1 MGPRTLG
8 LKKKEESYTC
18 FRNALQNGT
27 IFKIGKRKTTVLSN
41 AQLQKTFA
49 HLREAPWNDKCC
61 SNGFLPG
68 GGVEN
73 PVQMVWG
80 SYLVNINHYWDT
92 KFSSYFTII

>member
-61 SNGFLPG
+61 SNGFCPNSFSPPPPPQATG
-68 GGVEN
+68 PFGAIFFAEN
-73 PVQMVWG
+73 
-80 SYLVNINHYWDT
+80 
-92 KFSSYFTII
+92 